1 LLLLLVGCRQIF
13 GIADPHAM
21 ADAFV
26 MQDGPIDDAPTDAPP
41 LPLDAA
47 LDCTMQPPAPLDA
60 LDESQ
65 NAGLT
70 TLRIKGFKINSNG
83 SKYLVASADDSFMV
97 DFQYTWTDTSCA
109 NNCIDQVE
117 IGYVP
122 GDRVGCAFDG
132 QVPKGPPISG
142 NPSYTM
148 TAPATLGWTSIRIAI
163 GQALTCGTGTWFEG
177 PPPATEIAGYV
188 CVH

>member
-1 LLLLLVGCRQIF
+1 
-13 GIADPHAM
+13 M

-26 MQDGPIDDAPTDAPP
+26 MQDAPIDHAPTDAAPP
-41 LPLDAA
+41 TQDGPPP
-47 LDCTMQPPAPLDA
+47 DCTMQPPALSDA
-60 LDESQ
+60 FDESQ
-65 NAGLT
+65 NAGAT
-70 TLRIKGFKINSNG
+70 TLRIKGFRISTTG
-83 SKYLVASADDSFMV
+83 SKYIVTSAGDSFMV

-109 NNCIDQVE
+109 GNCIDQVE

-132 QVPKGPPISG
+132 QVPKGQSVSG
-142 NPSYTM
+142 NPNYMM

-163 GQALTCGTGTWFEG
+163 GQGLTCGTAGTWFEG
-177 PPPATEIAGYV
+177 PPPANEIAGYV